1 MFFDRNKDIEAKFSG
16 NLPHMHQDETMQ
28 YVTFRLGDSLP
39 LSECADIYQRLESFK
54 KIHPLPWDGQ
64 TKNLYWKQMGPIQ
77 QRLLDNGYGACWLKH
92 PECRKI
98 LIGAISYRDNIDYEV
113 YCYVIMPN
121 HVHMLIRPLGKHKIE
136 DILHS
141 IKLFSARRIN
151 ALVGRRGIFWMK
163 ESFDRMVRNYDHL
176 KHCHNY
182 IINNP
187 KFLPDGTFTV
197 YVRDGIW

>member
-1 MFFDRNKDIEAKFSG
+1 MFFDRNKEIQSYFSG

-39 LSECADIYQRLESFK
+39 KSMCGELYERLDDFK
-54 KIHPLPWDGQ
+54 KIHPMPWDSD
-64 TKNLYWKQMGPIQ
+64 TKFLYWKQLGPIQ
-77 QRLLDNGYGACWLKH
+77 QRLLDNGYGACWLKY

-98 LIGAISYRDNIDYEV
+98 LSDAIAFKDNKDYEV

-121 HVHMLIRPLGKHKIE
+121 HVHMLIRPLGENKLEK
-136 DILHS
+136 ILHS

-151 ALVGRRGIFWMK
+151 ELVGRKGEFWMK

-176 KHCHNY
+176 KHCYHY
-182 IINNP
+182 ILNNP
-187 KFLPDGTFTV
+187 KFILDGSFTL

>member
-1 MFFDRNKDIEAKFSG
+1 MFLDRNKDIEANFSG
-16 NLPHMHQDETMQ
+16 NLPHMHQDETIQ

-39 LSECADIYQRLESFK
+39 RSECAEIYQRLDSFK
-54 KIHPLPWDGQ
+54 NLHPKPWDTQ
-64 TKNLYWKQMGPIQ
+64 TKYLYWKQVGPIQ
-77 QRLLDNGYGACWLKH
+77 QRLLDNGYGACWLKYQ
-92 PECRKI
+92 ECRNI
-98 LIGAISYRDNIDYEV
+98 LIGAISYKDNIDYEV

-121 HVHMLIRPLGKHKIE
+121 HVHMLIRPLMNHKIE

-151 ALVGRRGIFWMK
+151 ELVGRSGRLWMK

-176 KHCHNY
+176 KHCYHY

-187 KFLPDGTFTV
+187 KFLPDGTFSV